1 MTSASIGASAPAQA
15 LETPATGIA
24 TSRDGTRIGY
34 HRVGSGPGLVLV
46 HGAMESGLSHLELA
60 RALGTEHT
68 VFMHDRRGRG
78 LSGPFGPGYALHKEV
93 EDLDA
98 LLAAT
103 GAHDVFGVSAGGL
116 IALQAALE
124 LPAIERVAVYEP
136 ALSVD
141 GSVSTAFLA
150 DYDRQIAEG
159 RTAAALVT
167 GMKAAQMGPPIFN
180 AIPSVV
186 IEQLTRLMMAAE
198 DRKAGPGDVTMRK
211 LAPTLHYDF
220 QLIAGTEH
228 AIAPFRGIRA
238 AVLLLG
244 GSKSPAY
251 LKIALD
257 AVAGL
262 LPGARRVEFAGF
274 DHGASGN
281 RNRGGHADQVAH
293 ELREFLAQPGPSHD
307 EVPAR

>member
-1 MTSASIGASAPAQA
+1 MTSVPIEAGTPAQSVDA
-15 LETPATGIA
+15 PATGWV
-24 TSRDGTRIGY
+24 TSQDGTRIGY
-34 HRVGSGPGLVLV
+34 HQLGSGPGIILV

-60 RALGTEHT
+60 RQLADQHT
-68 VFMHDRRGRG
+68 VYLPDRRGRG
-78 LSGPFGPGYALHKEV
+78 LSGPFGSGYALHSEV
-93 EDLDA
+93 EDLKA
-98 LLAAT
+98 LLVAT
-103 GAHDVFGVSAGGL
+103 GTRDVFGVSAGGL

-124 LPAIERVAVYEP
+124 LPAIERVAAFEP
-136 ALSVD
+136 ALSID
-141 GSVSTAFLA
+141 GSAPTAFLV
-150 DYDRQIAEG
+150 DFDRQIAAG

-180 AIPSVV
+180 RIPSVV

-220 QLIAGTEH
+220 QLVAETEPSVRSFG
-228 AIAPFRGIRA
+228 AIRP

-244 GSKSPAY
+244 ASQSPAY
-251 LKIALD
+251 LKLALD
-257 AVAGL
+257 TVAGL

-281 RNRGGHADQVAH
+281 RNRGGHPVQVAH
-293 ELREFLAQPGPSHD
+293 ELREFFAQPGPSHH
-307 EVPAR
+307 EVPVR